1 MKTTH
6 FILRYVPN
14 AMLNFASCDQ
24 SMCGIC
30 GVLSNGTTI
39 SPNTNDFELNDNAL
53 CKSNFNLMPLTSN
66 ITVV

>member
-1 MKTTH
+1 
-6 FILRYVPN
+6 
-14 AMLNFASCDQ
+14 MLNFASCDQ